1 MGRGI
6 RRKLF
11 GKKNHVFGRKSP
23 DGKHLLTSEDDANA
37 ACESDYSD
45 SEPEPEQP
53 VKQLS
58 EPALNVPRKG
68 EKSDTTVSTTLTNSE
83 SKHSSP
89 DSIHWK
95 TISTSKSHGDSG
107 KDKNDNPCSRST
119 LTFQSQNSLRVPKSF
134 KSRSFSSAPAAV
146 VVSTHKMATEQQ
158 QVTLSTRNG
167 HSNRSL
173 SRSKLSNTADDQ
185 KTPVT
190 KPDIIQRKKSP
201 TSVIDFFS
209 DAEFNSFL
217 HRQRKEAISIAKTND
232 EEEGLLKNGLEEEE
246 NCETKEVPHHQDL
259 IKPELGLPKKSP
271 ASAVTSTAK
280 PSKSFSRQGCNSGE
294 FCKRTAGPQPNP
306 SSGKTV
312 INSLNK
318 AFFSSCQGLSIS
330 AEVNSLANHSN
341 KQENDA
347 DVKNTKNAEG
357 VAFSVANTFATM
369 IDTLLKAFNCGIY
382 NSTTEPVGEVFTA
395 KSSPP
400 ENQRLLPPQEVLVNN
415 SDDLI
420 SLGNITDYTAEWSL
434 AMKIKG
440 KEHSGSR
447 KPNDGVFVANPYT
460 GNVCEEESD
469 YFREYKDQTA
479 SVMRGY
485 IKVST
490 IGY

>member
-11 GKKNHVFGRKSP
+11 GKRNTVFGRKSP

-45 SEPEPEQP
+45 SEPEPERP
-53 VKQLS
+53 DKQLS
-58 EPALNVPRKG
+58 DPALSVPRKG
-68 EKSDTTVSTTLTNSE
+68 ENSDTTVSTTPTNSE
-83 SKHSSP
+83 SKHSST

-95 TISTSKSHGDSG
+95 TIATSKIHGESG
-107 KDKNDNPCSRST
+107 KERNDNPCSRST

-146 VVSTHKMATEQQ
+146 VGPTNKGLKGKQ
-158 QVTLSTRNG
+158 QVTPSSRNE
-167 HSNRSL
+167 HSMRSS
-173 SRSKLSNTADDQ
+173 SRSNLSKRAGDQ
-185 KTPVT
+185 KTPIT
-190 KPDIIQRKKSP
+190 KPDTIQRKKSP
-201 TSVIDFFS
+201 TSVVDFFS

-217 HRQRKEAISIAKTND
+217 HRQRKEATTVEKTND
-232 EEEGLLKNGLEEEE
+232 EEESLLKENFDEEEHYK
-246 NCETKEVPHHQDL
+246 TKDVIHNQNVF
-259 IKPELGLPKKSP
+259 KPEHALPKKST
-271 ASAVTSTAK
+271 ASAVTPTAK
-280 PSKSFSRQGCNSGE
+280 PGKSFSRQGCNSGE
-294 FCKRTAGPQPNP
+294 FCKKTDIQQPNP

-312 INSLNK
+312 IKSLNK
-318 AFFSSCQGLSIS
+318 AFFSSCQGLSMS
-330 AEVNSLANHSN
+330 AEVNSLAENSN

-347 DVKNTKNAEG
+347 DGKNTLKVEG

-369 IDTLLKAFNCGIY
+369 IDTLLKAFNCAIY
-382 NSTTEPVGEVFTA
+382 NSSTEPVGEVFMT

-400 ENQRLLPPQEVLVNN
+400 ENQRLLPPQEVLVND

-434 AMKIKG
+434 AMKMKG

-447 KPNDGVFVANPYT
+447 KPNEGVFVANPYT

-479 SVMRGY
+479 SVKRGY
-485 IKVST
+485 TKVLTTGS
-490 IGY
+490 